1 MTTVKVVATV
11 VNADG
16 TDGESVS
23 SSFTFN
29 TVSPNDAD
37 DAVLVAAATQAV
49 ALLTAALGAPPV
61 NPPVVTAAVRGGFGS
76 R

>member
-11 VNADG
+11 VNAD
-16 TDGESVS
+16 
-23 SSFTFN
+23 

>member
-16 TDGESVS
+16 TDGESIS

-37 DAVLVAAATQAV
+37 DAALVAAATQAV

-61 NPPVVTAAVRGGFGS
+61 NPPVVTRGGFGQ
-76 R
+76 